1 MAEQENRRIY
11 LMRHGETLYQSR
23 ASEGALGNGELTER
37 GREQIAAVALLFR
50 GVPLDRVY
58 ASPLAR
64 AQETARIVAKERGLD
79 VLLSNDLREVTPN
92 PEVVAKLPTKETLQE
107 VHRFFKTPQA
117 SWDEPYLG
125 GETFREV
132 QERGVRFFT
141 SLLSQEDW
149 HTVLVVAHGG
159 INNALLAYVTG
170 VSSGRLFNIEQD
182 FGCINV
188 IDFIHGSPLLRLANF
203 TLYDQLKINL
213 RVHSLDIILRLL
225 QERGIVGREEKDEGP
240 KTGDRG

>member
-1 MAEQENRRIY
+1 MNGMNGQDGRRIY

-23 ASEGALGNGELTER
+23 AAEGALGNGELTER

-64 AQETARIVAKERGLD
+64 ARETAHIVAQEKGLEVLISDDLKEI
-79 VLLSNDLREVTPN
+79 TPS
-92 PEVVAKLPTKETLQE
+92 ESIVAVKPPRETLQE
-107 VHRFFKTPQA
+107 VQRFFKESAT

-125 GETFREV
+125 GESFRQV
-132 QERGVRFFT
+132 QERGVCFLT
-141 SLLSQEDW
+141 SLMSQEEW
-149 HTVLVVAHGG
+149 QTVLLVAHGG

-170 VSSGRLFNIEQD
+170 VTGGRLFNIEQD

-188 IDFIHGSPLLRLANF
+188 IDFVHGQPHLRLANF

-213 RVHSLDIILRLL
+213 RMHSLDIILKLL
-225 QERGIVGREEKDEGP
+225 AERGIVSQ
-240 KTGDRG
+240 

>member
-1 MAEQENRRIY
+1 MNRQDGRRIY

-23 ASEGALGNGELTER
+23 AAEGALGNGELTER

-64 AQETARIVAKERGLD
+64 ARETAQLVAREKGLE
-79 VLLSNDLREVTPN
+79 VLISDDLREITPSE
-92 PEVVAKLPTKETLQE
+92 EVVLAKSPAETLRE
-107 VHRFFKTPQA
+107 VQRFFKEAAT

-125 GETFREV
+125 GESFHQV
-132 QERGVRFFT
+132 QERGVRFLT
-141 SLLSQEDW
+141 SLMSQEDW
-149 HTVLVVAHGG
+149 QTVLLVAHGG
-159 INNALLAYVTG
+159 INNAILAYVTG
-170 VSSGRLFNIEQD
+170 VTGGRLFNIEQD

-188 IDFIHGSPLLRLANF
+188 IDFVHGHPHLRLANF

-213 RVHSLDIILRLL
+213 RMHSLDIILKLL
-225 QERGIVGREEKDEGP
+225 AERGLVSQ
-240 KTGDRG
+240 

>member
-1 MAEQENRRIY
+1 MDGRRIY
-11 LMRHGETLYQSR
+11 LMRHGETLYQAR

-37 GREQIAAVALLFR
+37 GREQISSVALLFR

-64 AQETARIVAKERGLD
+64 AQETAQLIASGRGLD
-79 VLLSNDLREVTPN
+79 VLLSADLREITPSEQIVTAQP
-92 PEVVAKLPTKETLQE
+92 PSETLKE
-107 VHRFFKTPQA
+107 VQRFFKSPTT

-125 GETFREV
+125 GESFRQV
-132 QERGVRFFT
+132 QERGVRFLD

-149 HTVLVVAHGG
+149 QTVLVVAHGG

-170 VSSGRLFNIEQD
+170 VTDGRIFNIEQD

-188 IDFIHGSPLLRLANF
+188 IDFVHGRPLLRLANF

-213 RVHSLDIILRLL
+213 RIHSLDIILRLL
-225 QERGIVGREEKDEGP
+225 QERGIVTE
-240 KTGDRG
+240 